1 MRRASTSKAWPAA
14 NPTNRCT
21 GRTGYACA
29 HARGGSIGNAAELVT
44 NCRNVRRGTFML
56 IPALSYVAHK
66 YVAHKTDRAVRRK
79 NSLHA
84 RGHSTTL
91 FAAHGDEETVR

>member
-1 MRRASTSKAWPAA
+1 
-14 NPTNRCT
+14 
-21 GRTGYACA
+21 
-29 HARGGSIGNAAELVT
+29 
-44 NCRNVRRGTFML
+44 ML